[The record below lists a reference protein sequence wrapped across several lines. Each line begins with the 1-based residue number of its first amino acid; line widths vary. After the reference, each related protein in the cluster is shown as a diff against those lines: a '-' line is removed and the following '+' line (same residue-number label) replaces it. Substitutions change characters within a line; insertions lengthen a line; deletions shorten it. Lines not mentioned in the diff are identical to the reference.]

1 MRRIYADYAAT
12 TPTDPRVVEAMLPF
26 LREEFGNPSS
36 LHDWGRS
43 ARMAVDEARDI
54 VSGALRCLPGEIIF
68 TSSGT
73 EAANLA
79 VIGTALAHRGS
90 ARDRILL
97 SSVEHH
103 CVLECR
109 PLVQSFGYRVELIPC
124 ERDTSVAIQAVLDML
139 DDRTLLVSV
148 MHANNETGAINDAQ
162 RIGEACRAAGA
173 LYHCDA
179 VQSFTLLQF
188 AKAPNEW
195 ADFITVSSHKIYGP
209 KGVGALYVRAGVKPS
224 PIVVGGGQEREMRA
238 GTENVAGIAGFAEA
252 VRLAMQDEDRA
263 VRMRTAR
270 DAFVNAMERAGGAVF
285 TTPDWS
291 RVLPGH
297 AHLRFP
303 SRRADAILINLDQRG
318 IAASSGAACS
328 SGSIE
333 PSHVLLAAGLSQDE
347 AQEGLRF
354 SFGKDSTEADALT
367 AAEELA
373 ASIQAARAFRG
384 RRENR

>member
-1 MRRIYADYAAT
+1 MRRIYADHAAT

-26 LREEFGNPSS
+26 LREQFGNPSS
-36 LHDWGRS
+36 LHEWGRQ
-43 ARMAVDEARDI
+43 ARMALDDARDTL
-54 VSGALRCLPGEIIF
+54 SEALRCLPGEVLF

-79 VIGTALAHRGS
+79 LVGTALAHRGG
-90 ARDRILL
+90 ARNRILL

-109 PLVQSFGYRVELIPC
+109 SLLESFGYSVELIPC
-124 ERDTSVAIQAVLDML
+124 ERDTSVSLHAVREML
-139 DDRTLLVSV
+139 DERTLLVSV
-148 MHANNETGAINDAQ
+148 MHANNETGAINDAEG
-162 RIGEACRAAGA
+162 IGEACRAAGA

-179 VQSFTLLQF
+179 VQTFTLLQF
-188 AKAPNEW
+188 GLPPAEW
-195 ADFITVSSHKIYGP
+195 ADFVSLSAHKVYGP
-209 KGVGALYVRAGVKPS
+209 KGAGALFVRAGVKPS
-224 PIVVGGGQEREMRA
+224 PILVGGGQEREMRA
-238 GTENVAGIAGFAEA
+238 GTENVAGIVGFAEA

-263 VRMRTAR
+263 ARMRAAR
-270 DAFVNAMERAGGAVF
+270 DAFVSAMERAGGAVF

-303 SRRADAILINLDQRG
+303 GRSADAALINLDQRG

-333 PSHVLLAAGLSQDE
+333 PSHVLLAAGLSEAE
-347 AQEGLRF
+347 AQEGLRL
-354 SFGKDSTEADALT
+354 SFGKDSTEADGVAAAHALV
-367 AAEELA
+367 ECLA
-373 ASIQAARAFRG
+373 VR
-384 RRENR
+384 

>member
-1 MRRIYADYAAT
+1 VRCIYADHAAT

-26 LREEFGNPSS
+26 LRERFGNPSS
-36 LHDWGRS
+36 LHDWGRQ
-43 ARMAVDEARDI
+43 ARMAVDEARETVAD
-54 VSGALRCLPGEIIF
+54 ALHCLPGEVVF

-79 VIGTALAHRGS
+79 VVGAALAHRGGT
-90 ARDRILL
+90 RNRILL

-109 PLVQSFGYRVELIPC
+109 PLLESFGYSVDLIPC
-124 ERDTSVAIQAVLDML
+124 EKDTSVSVQAVREML

-148 MHANNETGAINDAQ
+148 MHANNETGAINDAEC
-162 RIGEACRAAGA
+162 IGEACRDAGVM
-173 LYHCDA
+173 YHCDA
-179 VQSFTLLQF
+179 VQTFTLLPF
-188 AKAPNEW
+188 RLPPADW
-195 ADFITVSSHKIYGP
+195 ADLISLSSHKVYGP
-209 KGVGALYVRAGVKPS
+209 KGAGALFVRAGVKLS

-238 GTENVAGIAGFAEA
+238 GTESVAGIVGFAEA
-252 VRLAMQDEDRA
+252 ARLALQDSGRA
-263 VRMRTAR
+263 ERMRAAR
-270 DAFVNAMERAGGAVF
+270 DAFATAIARVGGVMF

-303 SRRADAILINLDQRG
+303 GRRADAVLINLDQRG
-318 IAASSGAACS
+318 VAASSGAACS

-333 PSHVLLAAGLSQDE
+333 PSHVLLAAGLSESE

-354 SFGKDSTEADALT
+354 SFGKDSTEADGMAVAQAL
-367 AAEELA
+367 AVSVA
-373 ASIQAARAFRG
+373 IK
-384 RRENR
+384 

>member
-1 MRRIYADYAAT
+1 MRRIYADHAAT
-12 TPTDPRVVEAMLPF
+12 TPTDPHVVEAMLPF

-36 LHDWGRS
+36 LHDWGRR

-54 VSGALRCLPGEIIF
+54 VSAALRCLPGEIVF

-73 EAANLA
+73 EASNLA
-79 VIGTALAHRGS
+79 IIGTALAHKGGTRN
-90 ARDRILL
+90 RVLL
-97 SSVEHH
+97 SCVEHH

-109 PLVQSFGYRVELIPC
+109 ALLRSFGYCVEPIPC
-124 ERDTSVAIQAVLDML
+124 ERDTSVSVQAVLDML

-148 MHANNETGAINDAQ
+148 MHANNETGAINEAEQ
-162 RIGEACRAAGA
+162 IGEACREVGA

-179 VQSFTLLQF
+179 VQSFTLLPF
-188 AKAPNEW
+188 AKPPNEW
-195 ADFITVSSHKIYGP
+195 ADFVSVSSHKLYGP
-209 KGVGALYVRAGVKPS
+209 KGVGALYIRAGVKPA
-224 PIVVGGGQEREMRA
+224 PILVGGGQEREMRA
-238 GTENVAGIAGFAEA
+238 GTENVAGIVGFAEA
-252 VRLAMQDEDRA
+252 VRIAVQDVNRA
-263 VRMRTAR
+263 ARMRAAR
-270 DAFVNAMERAGGAVF
+270 DAFVTAMERAGGAVF

-303 SRRADAILINLDQRG
+303 GRRADAILINLDQRG

-333 PSHVLLAAGLSQDE
+333 PSHVLLAAGLSEDE

-354 SFGKDSTEADALT
+354 SFGKDSTEADGVA

-373 ASIQAARAFRG
+373 AIVAAR
-384 RRENR
+384 